1 MKTPYLLLPLFV
13 LVAGAVHAFDIA
25 KDGKPSA
32 VIATGANPTN
42 TTLFAA
48 NELAS
53 YLGKMVGTPFTVI
66 TNDPPAAGNCILVG
80 APVEGAKFDEIRLR
94 VRDGR
99 ILDLTGQQP
108 RGPLYAVYEFLERQG
123 CGFWSDFNESVPAK
137 ADISVDDTLDYAY
150 APPFSLRSNSGT
162 TAVYHAKWNP
172 KARLNGHGGIP
183 AAMGGRVHVDMS
195 ESSLG
200 LNHGE
205 LARENFAKHPEW
217 YSWAR
222 PQGSTKMQRTPEQ
235 LCFTNPELQEK
246 LVERAREI
254 LKEKPHLTTLSC
266 SYADVAPACSC
277 PNCSAVAKREGTKA
291 AILLTGVNA
300 IARAVAEDY
309 PDLTITFLA
318 YGMNSIIPPKQ
329 MKIEPNVACVY
340 ANLARNYAKPPVNT
354 NAIARWSELTG
365 GKVYIWGY
373 GAMFHNF
380 IMPTP
385 TVDLLGAEMRFYRDL
400 GVLGVSSQLS
410 QTGTADCIDLV
421 CWLYGKMAWN
431 PDYDEWELIDRW
443 CDGALGAG
451 SPFLKKWL
459 RLERDYRPNIR
470 YLGPYE
476 VDNRICLSPELL
488 LQGYDLF
495 REALEATKDDPR
507 ANGQL
512 VRMYG
517 SIVAALVERYNFDI
531 AETARKEGRSDF
543 PDREALYQ
551 TFAAICRQYN
561 GDWMG
566 EGQGSTMKRI
576 HHAEILWHADPTT
589 GKRIAPPW
597 TFRNPVSKRPA
608 QDPFVTWDEING
620 CYYFLHSSGDQID
633 IRRSRNAAKL
643 VASEDKCVAWR
654 PEGGDAPRLSH
665 FTSPELHHGD
675 DGRWYIYAS
684 GSDGIPLASSFSA
697 SNDEEIDF
705 GGLSFSDDIP
715 KGASALKGGENF
727 KDVGETLEY
736 RMFVLQSRTDDP
748 FDGFEFKN
756 ILDDKISALDPTVF
770 RGQDGM
776 LYLAYARQRR
786 GTSIMVRKMK
796 DWTTVDESQKPVSIV
811 TAHGPNDIFEAPS
824 FLTREGKLFLIYS
837 SGGRWSDDCHL
848 EIRPFVGPDVC
859 RNASWN
865 GHKKARSLL
874 VTGNMIGTKATD
886 LDKFARCYGPGHA
899 SFFPSPDGRE
909 VWCAYHGKQRR
920 NVGTGPADVVMY
932 LQRVDFT
939 AAGVPWMGEPE
950 VDSEGSPS
958 TFLIIPSGEP
968 GAPEV
973 SVGNNGRSTVHGSVP
988 AGKTSNVP

>member
-1 MKTPYLLLPLFV
+1 MSITTRTLLCSTLLFA
-13 LVAGAVHAFDIA
+13 AGAAHAFDIA
-25 KDGKPSA
+25 KDGKPVA

-53 YLGKMVGTPFTVI
+53 YLGKMVGSPFTVV
-66 TNDPPAAGNCILVG
+66 TNDPPAEGNCILVG
-80 APVEGAKFDEIRLR
+80 APVEGAKCDEIRLR

-99 ILDLTGQQP
+99 ILDLTGQPP

-373 GAMFHNF
+373 GAMFHNY

-385 TVDLLGAEMRFYRDL
+385 TVDLLGPEMRFYRDL

-410 QTGTADCIDLV
+410 QTGTSDCIDLV

-459 RLERDYRPNIR
+459 RMERDYRPNIR

-476 VDNRICLSPELL
+476 VDNRVCLSPELL

-507 ANGQL
+507 PHGQL

-517 SIVAALVERYNFDI
+517 SILSALVERYNFDI
-531 AETARKEGRSDF
+531 AETARKEGRADF
-543 PDREALYQ
+543 PDRDGLFAQ
-551 TFAAICRQYN
+551 FAAIAHKYGN
-561 GDWMG
+561 WIG
-566 EGQGSTMKRI
+566 ENSGSATSRI
-576 HHAEILWHADPTT
+576 QHSEILRHIDPAT
-589 GKRIAPPW
+589 GKKVIPPW
-597 TFRNPVSKRPA
+597 TFRNPVSKLPA
-608 QDPFVTWDEING
+608 QDPFVTWDDKSG
-620 CYYFLHSSGDQID
+620 FYYFLSSTGDQID
-633 IRRSRNAAKL
+633 IRRGKHAAKL
-643 VASEDKCVAWR
+643 VDSDDKCVAWR
-654 PEGGDAPRLSH
+654 PAAKGSAIAGHL
-665 FTSPELHHGD
+665 TSPELHRGD
-675 DGRWYIYAS
+675 DGHWYIYAS
-684 GSDGIPLASSFSA
+684 GSDGMTLASSFSA
-697 SNDEEIDF
+697 GGGDEEVDF
-705 GGLSFSDDIP
+705 GDMGLGDDTP
-715 KGASALKGGENF
+715 AGTSSLKGDKDF
-727 KDVGETLEY
+727 KDVTEMLEY
-736 RMFVLQSRTDDP
+736 RMFVLQSKTDDP
-748 FDGFEFKN
+748 FGGFEFKG
-756 ILDDKISALDPTVF
+756 ILDKKVSALDPTVF
-770 RGQDGM
+770 RGPDGV
-776 LYLAYARQRR
+776 LYLAYAQQAQ

-796 DWTTVDESQKPVSIV
+796 DWMTVDEDQKPIPIV
-811 TAHGPNDIFEAPS
+811 TAHNQTEIFEAPS
-824 FLTREGKLFLIYS
+824 FITRGDKLFLVYS
-837 SGGRWSDDCHL
+837 SGGRWSNACQL
-848 EIRPFVGPDVC
+848 EVREYTGPDIC
-859 RNASWN
+859 RNSSW
-865 GHKKARSLL
+865 GGAKKGQPILTSGSKFDNRAVS
-874 VTGNMIGTKATD
+874 T
-886 LDKFARCYGPGHA
+886 DKFARGIGPGHA
-899 SFFPSPDGRE
+899 SFFPSPDGRQL
-909 VWCAYHGKQRR
+909 WCAYHAMQRP
-920 NVGTGPADVVMY
+920 NVGTGPAEVFMY
-932 LQRVDFT
+932 QQRVEFN
-939 AAGVPWMGEPE
+939 AAGMPNMGKPE
-950 VDSEGSPS
+950 VDSAGSPA
-958 TFLIIPSGEP
+958 TFVIIPSGEP
-968 GAPEV
+968 GSPPV
-973 SVGNNGRSTVHGSVP
+973 R
-988 AGKTSNVP
+988 